1 MRWTSRRQRFRT
13 ILEGESCV
21 HPASVFDPVSARIAE
36 ALEFEC
42 GMFAGSV
49 ASLAVLGDPDHI
61 LLTLSELAGQAHRI
75 CRASEIPLLVDADH
89 GYGNALNVMRTV
101 EELETA
107 GVSGLSIE
115 DTELPRA
122 FGSGGG
128 TTLVSLE
135 EGIGKMRSAV
145 AGRQDSGLV
154 IAARTS
160 AVAVNGVE
168 DAVNRLRA
176 YQDTGVD
183 ALFLIG
189 GNAKDRARGA
199 GQGRRTAAPAG
210 WCRSGGHGLRLPGIL
225 RGAGLPQGTSAD
237 HWRPYLAVHDTMKSL
252 RDGTAPGDLAGVPD
266 RTWMAQF
273 TRDEAFARWIRD
285 YLG

>member
-1 MRWTSRRQRFRT
+1 MNWQPRRQGFRA
-13 ILEGESCV
+13 ILEGHTCV

-36 ALEFEC
+36 SLGFEC

-61 LLTLSELAGQAHRI
+61 LLTLSEFAGQAYRI
-75 CRASEIPLLVDADH
+75 CRGSEIPLLVDADH

-101 EELETA
+101 QELETA

-115 DTELPRA
+115 DTELPRP

-128 TTLVSLE
+128 TALVPLA

-145 AGRQDSGLV
+145 AGRQDRSLV

-168 DAVNRLRA
+168 DAVNRMHA

-183 ALFLIG
+183 ALFLVG
-189 GNAKDRARGA
+189 VKEKAQLEVLARAADLPLMLGGA
-199 GQGRRTAAPAG
+199 GAEIMD
-210 WCRSGGHGLRLPGIL
+210 PGYLSSCGVRVCL
-225 RGAGLPQGTSAD
+225 RGHQPVMAAY
-237 HWRPYLAVHDTMKSL
+237 RAVHDTMKAL
-252 RDGTAPGDLAGVPD
+252 REGASPGELPGVPD
-266 RTWMAQF
+266 KSWMAGF
-273 TRDEAFARWIRD
+273 TREEAFARWIRD
-285 YLG
+285 YLE

>member
-160 AVAVNGVE
+160 AVSVNGVE

-189 GNAKDRARGA
+189 VTRKAELEALARAAELPLLLGGA
-199 GQGRRTAAPAG
+199 GPEVMD
-210 WCRSGGHGLRLPGIL
+210 SGYLASCGVRVCL
-225 RGAGLPQGTSAD
+225 RGHQPIMAA
-237 HWRPYLAVHDTMKSL
+237 YLAVHDTMKSL

>member
-1 MRWTSRRQRFRT
+1 MLWTARRQCLRT

-101 EELETA
+101 EELESA

-189 GNAKDRARGA
+189 VTRKTELEALARASDLPLMLGGA
-199 GQGRRTAAPAG
+199 GPEVMDTGYLASCGVRI
-210 WCRSGGHGLRLPGIL
+210 CL
-225 RGAGLPQGTSAD
+225 RGHQPIMAA
-237 HWRPYLAVHDTMKSL
+237 YLAVHDTMKAL

-273 TRDEAFARWIRD
+273 TRDEAFARRIRD

>member
-1 MRWTSRRQRFRT
+1 MLWTARRHRLRT

-36 ALEFEC
+36 SLEFEC

-101 EELETA
+101 EELESA
-107 GVSGLSIE
+107 GVGGLSIE

-128 TTLVSLE
+128 TALVSLE

-189 GNAKDRARGA
+189 VTRKAELEALARDAELPLLLGGA
-199 GQGRRTAAPAG
+199 GPEVMD
-210 WCRSGGHGLRLPGIL
+210 PGYLASCGVRVCL
-225 RGAGLPQGTSAD
+225 RGHQPIMAA
-237 HWRPYLAVHDTMKSL
+237 YLAVHDTMKAL

-266 RTWMAQF
+266 KTWMAQF
-273 TRDEAFARWIRD
+273 TRDEAFARRIRD

>member
-101 EELETA
+101 EELESA

-160 AVAVNGVE
+160 AVSVNGVE

-189 GNAKDRARGA
+189 VTRKTELEALARAAELPLLLGGA
-199 GQGRRTAAPAG
+199 GPEVMD
-210 WCRSGGHGLRLPGIL
+210 SGYLASCGVRVCL
-225 RGAGLPQGTSAD
+225 RGHQPIMAA
-237 HWRPYLAVHDTMKSL
+237 YLAVHDTMKSL
-252 RDGTAPGDLAGVPD
+252 RDGTAPRDLAGVPD